1 MATVNTA
8 QQIINNCI
16 NSYLNYLKEN
26 CSLSESTL
34 KKYDSV
40 LKIILKDID
49 VPFFRIDSVMINSA
63 ISKAYKE
70 RNWTESHLG
79 IVLNVVS
86 GLFYWAKYLTDEP
99 YTLKDMCIK
108 NPITNEED
116 KRSTFIS
123 KLVQKAETTGIV
135 EQYPI
140 KKKDSNTVITK
151 KNLINDNSITL
162 NVMKYTEDEIILKR
176 DIAIK
181 SLLSSSNIS
190 ASEISKLSIF
200 DFLHTRIIIQSQNC
214 RSLMRVIL
222 ISNDTRNAIYDY
234 LKTRKDSDEYLF
246 ESVYG
251 EHTIEEREVFDIS
264 RK

>member
-1 MATVNTA
+1 MTDTQDTNLPKMEGGLEDVKQTVEIPAEAPVEA
-8 QQIINNCI
+8 Q
-16 NSYLNYLKEN
+16 E
-26 CSLSESTL
+26 
-34 KKYDSV
+34 
-40 LKIILKDID
+40 
-49 VPFFRIDSVMINSA
+49 PA
-63 ISKAYKE
+63 
-70 RNWTESHLG
+70 
-79 IVLNVVS
+79 VVEE
-86 GLFYWAKYLTDEP
+86 AVAEEET
-99 YTLKDMCIK
+99 
-108 NPITNEED
+108 PIEEGPVEDDAPAEEVTNEED

-140 KKKDSNTVITK
+140 KKKDSNAVITK
-151 KNLINDNSITL
+151 KNLMNDNSITL

-190 ASEISKLSIF
+190 ASEISKLNIF